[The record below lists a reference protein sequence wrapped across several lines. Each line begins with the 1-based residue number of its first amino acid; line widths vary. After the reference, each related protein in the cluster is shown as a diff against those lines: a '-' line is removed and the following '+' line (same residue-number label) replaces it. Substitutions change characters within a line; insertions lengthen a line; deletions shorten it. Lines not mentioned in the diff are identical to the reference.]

1 MDSEKMG
8 RQRAEEGGRAS
19 VQRREDAPGFVD
31 GRTSTAQLAEQQA
44 RADASPRA
52 AQLREIAALADAA
65 PVQRMSEDD
74 DEREAA
80 VQRKEDAGARNETGM
95 PDGLKAG
102 IEALSGLD
110 MSAVRVHRNSD
121 KPAQLSAHAYA
132 QGTDIHLAPGQ
143 ERHLPHE
150 AWHVVQQ
157 MQGRVRPTT
166 QMKEQGVPIN
176 DDDTLEREA
185 DLMGEQALR

>member
-80 VQRKEDAGARNETGM
+80 VQRKEDVGARNETGM